1 MPVNKIKDFD
11 IRSIKSAPQSRNLE
25 FSRSSINEES
35 RTVELSFA
43 SETDTVE
50 RWYGVEILDC
60 RPGSVRLGRLN
71 NGAPLLFNHD
81 KDRHLGIIEGASLD
95 TDRKARAQARFG
107 RGEEASEK
115 FQDVLDGILTKVSVV
130 YMIHEAVLEREVD
143 GVPHYRI
150 TDWEPYEISMVTIP
164 ADDTVGVGRG
174 LEFER
179 LPDKQKIE
187 VTLTETR
194 ESGFFNVQ
202 IKEHTMPVAQ
212 TLEELEAQGRQ
223 LAAQMGEQ
231 KVEQAR
237 RDALVDIGVKYANY
251 LTMDDVK
258 RAVDEKQTPYQLQEL
273 VIQRQ
278 TTKHADTSGHNIG
291 MEKKDVANYS
301 IAKAVRAIVMGDW
314 KDAGLERAAAEACG
328 ARFGDSVQFTGRNL
342 VVPFDVFSARD
353 FTAGT
358 AAEAGNLV
366 ATDLRGDLFADVLR
380 NRLALGNLGVTML
393 YGLSSNIDIPR
404 KTVGMSLGWLAETAA
419 ATETQP
425 TTAKVTLSPKRIGG
439 FVEFSKQGVIQS
451 AMAIEPMLRQDLLS
465 EYAVQVENA
474 AINGSGAG
482 VNPRG
487 IRNVS
492 GIGSVIGGTNGAQL
506 DWGHIVGLESAVANV
521 NAEPDVNSGY
531 LINTKT
537 RGWAKQT
544 LKAAGFQQFLWDN
557 GPQPLN
563 GYRAE
568 VTNNVLSN
576 LTKGTANGI
585 CSSAMFSSMW
595 DMLVIGTFGAIELTL
610 DDLTLAPN
618 GMNRLILNA
627 YIDVGCRRPANF
639 SVMDDVLTA

>member
-1 MPVNKIKDFD
+1 MPKIKRKAFD
-11 IRSIKSAPQSRNLE
+11 VRSLISEPNFRELTFTREAIDQEN
-25 FSRSSINEES
+25 
-35 RTVELSFA
+35 RTVSLAFA
-43 SETDTVE
+43 SEIPYS
-50 RWYGVEILDC
+50 RYWGIEILDC
-60 RPGSVRLGRLN
+60 SAASVRLERLLN
-71 NGAPLLFNHD
+71 KAPLLFNHD
-81 KDRHLGIIEGASLD
+81 RDQLLGVVESVSLGADRIC
-95 TDRKARAQARFG
+95 RATVRFG
-107 RGEEASEK
+107 KGEEADESY
-115 FQDVLDGILTKVSVV
+115 QDVLDGILTKVSVG
-130 YMIHEAVLEREVD
+130 YQIHEYLLEKEVED
-143 GVPHYRI
+143 VPTYRI

-164 ADDTVGVGRG
+164 ADDTVGVGRT
-174 LEFER
+174 LEFEK
-179 LPDKQKIE
+179 LPPPQEKAETNQ
-187 VTLTETR
+187 TETR
-194 ESGFFNVQ
+194 ESGFFNTKNSGAKNMEKTV
-202 IKEHTMPVAQ
+202 
-212 TLEELEAQGRQ
+212 EELEAQGRQ

-380 NRLALGNLGVTML
+380 HRLALGNLGVTML

-492 GIGSVIGGTNGAQL
+492 GIGSVIGGTNGARL

-537 RGWAKQT
+537 RGWAKQA